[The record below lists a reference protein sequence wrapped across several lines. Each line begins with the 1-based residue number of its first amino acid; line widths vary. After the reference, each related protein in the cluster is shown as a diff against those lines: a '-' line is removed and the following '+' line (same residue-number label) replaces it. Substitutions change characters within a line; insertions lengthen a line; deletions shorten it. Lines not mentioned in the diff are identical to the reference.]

1 MDKRVTLYTSTSSPS
16 AKWQNVVVGNVAA
29 TTSTAINSSRI
40 LINVGGPSST
50 AFVYLAF
57 GTNPTASTSGFV
69 VPSNSSMQFNFTP
82 GDKVSVLGS
91 AGAGVISIVPL
102 V

>member
-1 MDKRVTLYTSTSSPS
+1 MDKRVTLYAANTSSR
-16 AKWQNVVVGNVAA
+16 WQNVVVGSASA
-29 TTSTAINSSRI
+29 TTSTAINASQI

-69 VPSNSSMQFNFTP
+69 VPSNSSMLFNFTP
-82 GDKVSVLGS
+82 GDKVSVLAS
-91 AGAGVISIVPL
+91 AGSGVISIVPL

>member
-1 MDKRVTLYTSTSSPS
+1 MDKRVTLYTTTGTSRY
-16 AKWQNVVVGNVAA
+16 QNVVVGNVNA
-29 TTSTAINSSRI
+29 TTSTAIYASRI

-57 GTNPTASTSGFV
+57 GTAPTASTSGFV

>member
-1 MDKRVTLYTSTSSPS
+1 MDKRVTLYTTTGTSRY
-16 AKWQNVVVGNVAA
+16 QNVVVGNVAA
-29 TTSTAINSSRI
+29 TTSTAINASRI

-57 GTNPTASTSGFV
+57 GTSPTASTSGFV
-69 VPSNSSMQFNFTP
+69 VPSNSSMQFNFIP

-91 AGAGVISIVPL
+91 AGSGVISIVPL
-102 V
+102 G

>member
-1 MDKRVTLYTSTSSPS
+1 MDKRVTLYTTTGTSRY
-16 AKWQNVVVGNVAA
+16 QNVVAGNVSA
-29 TTSTAINSSRI
+29 TTSTAIYASRI

-57 GTNPTASTSGFV
+57 GAAPTASTSGFV

-82 GDKVSVLGS
+82 GDKVSVLAS

>member
-1 MDKRVTLYTSTSSPS
+1 MDKRITLYANTSSR
-16 AKWQNVVVGNVAA
+16 WQNVVVGSAAA
-29 TTSTAINSSRI
+29 TTSTAINASQI

-69 VPSNSSMQFNFTP
+69 VPSNSSMLFNFEP

-91 AGAGVISIVPL
+91 AGSGVISIVPI